1 MKKNFRAF
9 SLLELAL
16 ILVVL
21 GAIMTLGVGVL
32 SSIVKNNKMRETES
46 ILEEVRESLVGYVM
60 TNGRLPCPDADGDG
74 HEDSSSGSCTC
85 SLPDCFLPYVTI
97 NVRGSDAYGRK
108 LYYNVD
114 SIFTTF
120 STLRGFCVHAPYI
133 TPSIQVSG
141 NSDCS
146 SGYYIAAIVISGGR
160 KDSDGDNLILDGEN
174 ADNDSCFVQESV
186 SISNN
191 YDDFTKEISLAWLL
205 SRACDTNL
213 RKLKIRISGGNLC
226 YNGNTYDS
234 SHGYIFLGSGE
245 TIRENSCSG
254 DLKTFDELRN
264 IDWSGDRDGMIKW
277 DGFSWSDD

>member
-133 TPSIQVSG
+133 TPSIQVSS